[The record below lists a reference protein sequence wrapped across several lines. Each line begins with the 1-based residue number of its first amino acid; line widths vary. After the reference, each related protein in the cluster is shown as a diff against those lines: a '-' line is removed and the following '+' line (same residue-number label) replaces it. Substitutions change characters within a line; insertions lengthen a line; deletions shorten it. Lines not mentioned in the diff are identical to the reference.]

1 MPSLNHIL
9 DQRFRQAI
17 SAACALDADP
27 LISPSQNEKFGDYQS
42 NAAMGLAKQVSE
54 KTGAKA
60 NPRQVAEA
68 VKAKL
73 AVDDLASEVS
83 IAGPG
88 FINVRLKPQFL
99 AVLLKDAATSDRL
112 GIDPVN
118 TPQTVVVDYSGPNI
132 AKELHVGHLRSTII
146 GDAIVRVLGFA
157 GHRVIRQNHIGDW
170 GTQFGRVILAIWH
183 LCMSTVRHSDPDY
196 PKRMAEALLKAKKE
210 NNAAL
215 RAQTVAD
222 VAARQQAD
230 FDADPDGTS
239 LFEPFLEQYQADL
252 EQLLPA
258 YQFVSALEEA
268 PEADTIV
275 IRGAKRERPLSGL
288 SKMVTSDLQK
298 GVAENALNRQEVMAW
313 RKVREATLNECQ
325 KIYDQLGVLLTPN
338 DEYGESRYN
347 PMLPSVVQQLKDLG
361 LAVDSE
367 GAIVIFID
375 GPDKPPLIV
384 EKAGGEGYL
393 YGTTDLAAIR
403 HRVSSL
409 GAHRIVYLVDAR
421 QAHHFNQVFAT
432 ARKAGWAPPEIS
444 LEHASFGTMLGEDG
458 KPFKTRSGDTVKL
471 KDLLDEAEE
480 RALKIVSEK
489 NADLSPQ
496 QKAQIAHDVGI
507 GAVKYSDLS
516 KDRTSD
522 YLFSWER
529 MLAFDGNTAPYLQN
543 AYVRVHGIFR
553 KAKASG
559 IDATIDVSAIT
570 LDSPHELALAKHML
584 RLDDVI
590 DLVARELKPHHL
602 CTWLYE
608 LAGRYH
614 AFFEHC
620 PVLQS
625 EEVVR
630 KSRLAL
636 CHLVAQYLARGLDLL
651 GIPHP
656 EVM

>member
-1 MPSLNHIL
+1 MPTLTQIL

-17 SAACALDADP
+17 SAVYELDADP

-42 NAAMGLAKQVSE
+42 NAAMSLAKQVAE
-54 KTGAKA
+54 KTGAKT
-60 NPRQVAEA
+60 NPRQVADA

-88 FINVRLKPQFL
+88 FINVRIKPEFL
-99 AVLLKDAATSDRL
+99 AEMLKEAGKTQRL
-112 GIDPVN
+112 GVEQVE

-146 GDAIVRVLGFA
+146 GDAVVRVLSFA

-183 LCMSTVRHSDPDY
+183 LCMATVRHNEPEY
-196 PKRMAEALLKAKKE
+196 PRRMAEALLKAKKE
-210 NNAAL
+210 NDAAL
-215 RAQTVAD
+215 REKTVRE
-222 VAARQQAD
+222 VAARQQED
-230 FDADPDGTS
+230 FDADPDGTAV
-239 LFEPFLEQYQADL
+239 FEPFLEKYDADL
-252 EQLLPA
+252 EKLLPA

-268 PEADTIV
+268 PEAQTI
-275 IRGAKRERPLSGL
+275 IIKGAKRARPLSGL

-313 RKVREATLNECQ
+313 RKVREATLSECQ

-347 PMLPSVVQQLKDLG
+347 AMLPGVVEQLKAMG

-375 GPDKPPLIV
+375 GPEKPPLII

-403 HRVSSL
+403 YRVSSL
-409 GAHRIVYLVDAR
+409 NAQRIVYLVDAR

-432 ARKAGWAPPEIS
+432 ARKAGWAPAGVS

-471 KDLLDEAEE
+471 KGLLDEAEE

-489 NADLSPQ
+489 NAELTDD
-496 QKAQIAHDVGI
+496 QKAQIAHAVGI
-507 GAVKYSDLS
+507 GAVKYSDLA

-529 MLAFDGNTAPYLQN
+529 MLAFDGNTSPYLQN

-553 KAKASG
+553 KAKANG
-559 IDATIDVSAIT
+559 IDASVDLSSIE
-570 LDSPHELALAKHML
+570 LESPHELALAKHML
-584 RLDDVI
+584 RLGDVL

-614 AFFEHC
+614 GFFEHC

-625 EEVVR
+625 EEKVR

-636 CHLVAQYLARGLDLL
+636 CHLVAQYLGKGLDLL
-651 GIPHP
+651 GIAHP
-656 EVM
+656 DVM